1 MQEDSRAGWEQSVA
15 ADSAEV
21 SRMTKYKVIKGTF
34 HVKGY
39 QPDGD
44 SIRFRAENDAHWSWG
59 GFAWS
64 DAQRKNAKKKQIRIE
79 GIDALETHYEGAQ
92 QPPAFALAAL
102 ERMLDLIGIT
112 NVEYNLLANT
122 IIAASDAVPGWIAAA
137 SVDGFD
143 RPVSFVFPAHAKLAD
158 GAELSLTKLPLKDS
172 INYKLA
178 EEGIVY
184 PTFYSTMEPQLVE
197 TLRSVFLKAKKKRMG
212 LWAIDRTSG
221 FRLWNVRTIQNDVII
236 LPKLFRR
243 LVAFFNNAGDITT
256 FKHYL
261 QKHPDPLTVPGGE
274 KTLAE
279 IVEVNGNRHGL
290 KYSPEEIVF
299 VPRK

>member
-1 MQEDSRAGWEQSVA
+1 
-15 ADSAEV
+15 
-21 SRMTKYKVIKGTF
+21 MTKYKVIKGTF

-39 QPDGD
+39 EPDGD
-44 SIRFRAENDAHWSWG
+44 SIRFRADNDAHWAWS

-64 DAQRKNAKKKQIRIE
+64 DAQSRSRKKKQLRIE
-79 GIDALETHYEGAQ
+79 GIDALETHYEGAK

-102 ERMLDLIGIT
+102 ERMLELIGIT
-112 NVEYNLLANT
+112 NVEYNLMVST
-122 IIAASDAVPGWIAAA
+122 IISASDGSPGWIASA

-143 RPVSFVFPAHAKLAD
+143 RPVSFVFPARVKLRD
-158 GAELSLTKLPLKDS
+158 GAELSLSKLPLKDS

-184 PTFYSTMEPQLVE
+184 PTFYSTMEPELIE
-197 TLRSVFLKAKKKRMG
+197 LLHRVFVKTKKKRMG
-212 LWAIDRTSG
+212 LWAVDRTGG
-221 FRLWNVRTIQNDVII
+221 FRLWNVRTIQEDVII
-236 LPKLFRR
+236 MPKFFRR
-243 LVAFFNNAGDITT
+243 LVAFFNNDGDIAA

-261 QKHPDPLTVPGGE
+261 EEHPDPISAPGGE

-279 IVEVNGNRHGL
+279 IVEVSGNRHGL